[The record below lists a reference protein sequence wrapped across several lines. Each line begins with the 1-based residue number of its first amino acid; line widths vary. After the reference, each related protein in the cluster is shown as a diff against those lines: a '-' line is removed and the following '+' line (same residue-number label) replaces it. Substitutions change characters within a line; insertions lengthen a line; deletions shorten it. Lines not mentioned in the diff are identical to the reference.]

1 MNGDTEHTCTKYAA
15 EYDPA
20 AAVVPGDGAG
30 VFSGAAAGVTS
41 GGDSGIISGDGEAEP
56 GTGQADRDT
65 AQGEAERDTAPAG
78 PAETFGVTCPL
89 CGGSLRIREGERSI
103 GCEYCGSGLIV
114 TRPHGVRSFTMQPRI
129 TPGKAR
135 LTALKHLSGQTG
147 GRVRARHASIVDIKL
162 VQVPFW
168 RMHGRL
174 MGWVCG
180 DAITLR
186 EVEIPAADPRGERTI
201 KTVKEER
208 RPFSK
213 LVLKHV
219 DWSTPACTLKQ
230 LGLQG
235 ISLKTRT
242 CHWEVFDHGLRND
255 HLFALPMKTAGE
267 AREDAYRY
275 LTRVTAPA
283 RSRVHASRFHLADSN
298 FSLYYYPVYF
308 VRYRHHGRL
317 YTITIDGSDGRILR
331 GETPQRRGI
340 DFKMMFFVPAAF
352 AFLAQTYLPL
362 ALIAACAVYVI
373 DAVLT
378 EGFLPPHRWLAARL
392 DRWFGG
398 DW

>member
-1 MNGDTEHTCTKYAA
+1 MNDDPQHTFTEEAA
-15 EYDPA
+15 ECDQTA
-20 AAVVPGDGAG
+20 GVIPGDGAG
-30 VFSGAAAGVTS
+30 VLSGTDEGVTP
-41 GGDSGIISGDGEAEP
+41 GGDTGIISGNGEAET
-56 GTGQADRDT
+56 GTGEAGRD
-65 AQGEAERDTAPAG
+65 AAPAG

-103 GCEYCGSGLIV
+103 ACEYCGSGLIV
-114 TRPHGVRSFTMQPRI
+114 TKPHGVRSFTMQPRI

-135 LTALKHLSGQTG
+135 LTAIKHLSGQTG

-168 RMHGRL
+168 RMHGKL

-180 DAITLR
+180 DTITLH
-186 EVEIPAADPRGERTI
+186 EVEIPTADPRGERTI

-208 RPFSK
+208 HPFSK

-219 DWSTPACTLKQ
+219 DWSTPACTLNN

-242 CHWEVFDHGLRND
+242 CHWDVFDHELKND
-255 HLFALPMKTAGE
+255 HMFALPMKTVKE

-283 RSRVHASRFHLADSN
+283 RSRVRASRFHLTDSN

-308 VRYRHHGRL
+308 VRYRHGGKL
-317 YTITIDGSDGRILR
+317 YTITIDGSDGRVVC
-331 GETPQRRGI
+331 GEIPQRRET
-340 DFKMMFFVPAAF
+340 DLKMIVFVPAAF

-362 ALIAACAVYVI
+362 ALIAAFAIYVI
-373 DAVLT
+373 DAVQT

>member
-1 MNGDTEHTCTKYAA
+1 MNDGRQHTCTEEAT
-15 EYDPA
+15 EYDST
-20 AAVVPGDGAG
+20 AG
-30 VFSGAAAGVTS
+30 VAPGGGAVESRA
-41 GGDSGIISGDGEAEP
+41 DEAV
-56 GTGQADRDT
+56 Q
-65 AQGEAERDTAPAG
+65 DTAPAV
-78 PAETFGVTCPL
+78 PAETFGVICPL

-103 GCEYCGSGLIV
+103 ACEYCGSGLIV

-162 VQVPFW
+162 IQVPFW
-168 RMHGRL
+168 RMHGKL

-180 DAITLR
+180 DTITLH
-186 EVEIPAADPRGERTI
+186 EVETASPDPRSERTI
-201 KTVKEER
+201 KTIKEER
-208 RPFSK
+208 QPFSK

-219 DWSTPACTLKQ
+219 EWSTPASILKN

-242 CHWEVFDHGLRND
+242 CHWDVFDHELKND
-255 HLFALPMKTAGE
+255 HVFALPMKTAQE
-267 AREDAYRY
+267 ARGDAYKY

-283 RSRVHASRFHLADSN
+283 RSQVRASRFHLADSN
-298 FSLYYYPVYF
+298 FSLYYYPMYF
-308 VRYRHHGRL
+308 IRYRHGGRI
-317 YTITIDGSDGRILR
+317 YTITTDGSDGRVVC
-331 GETPQRRGI
+331 GETPQRKGI
-340 DFKMMFFVPAAF
+340 DFKTMFFVPAAF

-362 ALIAACAVYVI
+362 ALIAAFAIYVT
-373 DAVLT
+373 DAVQT

>member
-1 MNGDTEHTCTKYAA
+1 MKRNMNGDTEHTCTKDAA

-20 AAVVPGDGAG
+20 AVVVPGDGAG
-30 VFSGAAAGVTS
+30 VFSGTAAGVTS
-41 GGDSGIISGDGEAEP
+41 SGDSGIIPGDGAVESRA
-56 GTGQADRDT
+56 
-65 AQGEAERDTAPAG
+65 GETEQDAAPAG

-103 GCEYCGSGLIV
+103 GCEYCGSGLVI
-114 TRPHGVRSFTMQPRI
+114 TRPHGVRSFTMLPRI

-135 LTALKHLSGQTG
+135 LTAIKHLTGQTG

-180 DAITLR
+180 DTITLQ
-186 EVEIPAADPRGERTI
+186 EVEVPTADPRGERTI

-219 DWSTPACTLKQ
+219 DWSTPACTLKH

-242 CHWEVFDHGLRND
+242 CHWEVFDHELQND
-255 HLFALPMKTAGE
+255 HSFALPMKTAGE

-283 RSRVHASRFHLADSN
+283 RSRVSASRFHLADSN

-308 VRYRHHGRL
+308 VRYRHHERL
-317 YTITIDGSDGRILR
+317 YTITIDGSDGRILC
-331 GETPQRRGI
+331 GETPQRREI
-340 DFKMMFFVPAAF
+340 DLRMMLFVPAAF

-373 DAVLT
+373 DAVQT
-378 EGFLPPHRWLAARL
+378 EGFLPPYRWLAARL